1 MAVIERSALVLHSAR
16 QMFDLVND
24 VIHYPSFLPWCDG
37 VEIHSQSDDE
47 VIASLNIN
55 KGGVKQRFTTRNQLV
70 DGHRIEMQLVDG
82 PFSSLSGAWGF
93 KALNDTAC
101 KVSLDLHFE
110 VSGSLTNLAVGK
122 VFQQVASAMVDAFVS
137 RAGEVYGK

>member
-47 VIASLNIN
+47 VVASLNIN

-110 VSGSLTNLAVGK
+110 VSSSLANLAVGK
-122 VFQQVASAMVDAFVS
+122 VFQQVASAMVDAFVT
-137 RAGEVYGK
+137 RAGVVYGK